1 VQSGSGGWIAVAD
14 RSVNPFEQQPTE
26 PSDQDLIAAINS
38 GDQSAFETLY
48 YRYRDWV
55 VALAFRFTGD
65 TELALDVL
73 QEAFLYFVKKF
84 PGFRLTS
91 QLKTFLYP
99 AVRNLSIAAR
109 RQRDRFSADAASSA
123 ALEQL
128 PNESSANP
136 PDDTVQAVL
145 NTIPSEQREVL
156 LLRFV
161 DGLDLK
167 EIAAALEIPLGTVK
181 SRLHNSLEKLRQ
193 DTRTRKFFEE

>member
-1 VQSGSGGWIAVAD
+1 M
-14 RSVNPFEQQPTE
+14 NPFEQQPTE